1 MKSLPTA
8 NLIRTAHE
16 ICNLTSFS
24 SELFSSDPLVHLAVQ
39 VNCLL
44 VSASACDATLKGT
57 WLQIQ
62 MLISSEAQEVKM
74 HETRMLVVTIYMQGY

>member
-1 MKSLPTA
+1 MNDEVFTHSTA
-8 NLIRTAHE
+8 EWTAHE

-24 SELFSSDPLVHLAVQ
+24 SELFLSDPLVHLAVQ

-44 VSASACDATLKGT
+44 VPASACDATLKGT
-57 WLQIQ
+57 WLQ

-74 HETRMLVVTIYMQGY
+74 PKTRMLVVTIYTQGY